1 MSKNSLENS
10 DHSSRGGRNYSL
22 SENEIEWLSLRIF
35 RVHNL
40 ASRGVVFKTLGFQG
54 GRLRQCLLKATF
66 GIMCGQL
73 LGRQTRLE
81 PGVGALLRA
90 VHFSPS

>member
-1 MSKNSLENS
+1 MSKNSLEHS

-40 ASRGVVFKTLGFQG
+40 ASRGVVFKALGFQG

-66 GIMCGQL
+66 GIMCGK
-73 LGRQTRLE
+73 
-81 PGVGALLRA
+81 VGKRDWNL
-90 VHFSPS
+90 VWGPC